1 MRRSGVGSVKSLDG
15 ACSRPGALE
24 CQRKMRKVSIE
35 VVGMSM
41 QVLRGKG
48 KIFAGGR
55 EGFVQVVLDPQP
67 PSMGREEVVMVLA
80 HTQPPDFRGFFFRS
94 LRASRSGIRPGL
106 SN

>member
-1 MRRSGVGSVKSLDG
+1 MRRSGVGGVKSSDG

-55 EGFVQVVLDPQP
+55 EGFAGSFWIPNLLQW
-67 PSMGREEVVMVLA
+67 GEKRW
-80 HTQPPDFRGFFFRS
+80 
-94 LRASRSGIRPGL
+94 
-106 SN
+106 